1 MFPLK
6 RQASKTDLWSHVSH
20 EKQHTINKLKFY
32 GVSAWI
38 LVNRNLGSL
47 NNVIQNIEALP
58 SIKELFF

>member
-20 EKQHTINKLKFY
+20 EKQHTFHKLKFY